1 MRFIDILILI
11 LGLLAV
17 RFLGIELLATLIV
30 VLAVIAVIRYALGE
44 RIGTR
49 GPIP

>member
-17 RFLGIELLATLIV
+17 QFTALPLLATLIV
-30 VLAVIAVIRYALGE
+30 VLAIIAVIRYALGE

>member
-1 MRFIDILILI
+1 MRFVDIIILII
-11 LGLLAV
+11 GLLAV
-17 RFLGIELLATLIV
+17 QLLGVPLLVTLIV

-49 GPIP
+49 EPIP

>member
-17 RFLGIELLATLIV
+17 QFTELKLLPVLIG
-30 VLAVIAVIRYALGE
+30 VLAVIAIIRYSLGE